1 MNPKSGRPSPARAGT
16 PPAAAAVRRVLV
28 LADGRKPSV
37 LALLTRLRVWL
48 EQCVELQVAD
58 DVRAF
63 GALPQGKRG
72 PRPDL
77 VVVLGGDGT
86 ILAAVR
92 AFAESPVPTLGI
104 NFGRVGFLTSAEA
117 AHWESVLEGI
127 LNGQRQLEPRLRLQ
141 AELHVSGKAPV
152 RVVALNDIV
161 VTRGAFQGMLELS
174 LSAGGRW
181 VTDYRADG
189 LILATPSGS
198 TAYSLAA
205 GGPVLSPTLEALVVT
220 PICPHSLS
228 HRPIVL
234 EPDAQLE
241 LEIKRSSGIATL
253 VVDGQGF
260 FPMQQG
266 ERLRLTRHP
275 VPFPLLVQPG
285 LDPYRRLRDRLG
297 WQGSIE
303 GEDPERGG
311 APLEPADDG
320 LL

>member
-1 MNPKSGRPSPARAGT
+1 MKRK
-16 PPAAAAVRRVLV
+16 PAAKKTISGIARVLV

-37 LALLTRLRVWL
+37 RQLLTRLRGWL
-48 EQCVELQVAD
+48 EKRVEVEVAE

-63 GALPQGKRG
+63 ADLPPAQRG

-86 ILAAVR
+86 ILASVR
-92 AFAESPVPTLGI
+92 AFAAAPVPTLGI

-117 AHWESVLEGI
+117 AHWQEVLEGI
-127 LNGQRQLEPRLRLQ
+127 LGGQRQLEPRLRLQ
-141 AELHVSGKAPV
+141 AELHPRGKPPA

-161 VTRGAFQGMLELS
+161 LTRGAFQGMLELS
-174 LSAGGRW
+174 LSADGRW

-189 LILATPSGS
+189 LIVATPSGS

-205 GGPVLSPTLEALVVT
+205 GGPVLSPTLQALVVT

-234 EPDAQLE
+234 EPDAE
-241 LEIKRSSGIATL
+241 LSIELKHSSGIATL

-260 FPMQQG
+260 HPVQQG
-266 ERLRLTRHP
+266 EEVRLVRHP

-303 GEDPERGG
+303 GE
-311 APLEPADDG
+311 EPARAGKSLAPTDDG

>member
-1 MNPKSGRPSPARAGT
+1 
-16 PPAAAAVRRVLV
+16 VLV
-28 LADGRKPSV
+28 LADGHKPAV
-37 LALLTRLRVWL
+37 RELLRRLRAWL
-48 EQCVELQVAD
+48 ERRVEVQVAD

-63 GALPQGKRG
+63 AELPLEQRG

-92 AFAESPVPTLGI
+92 AFADAPVPTLGI

-117 AHWESVLEGI
+117 ANWEEVLDGI
-127 LNGQRQLEPRLRLQ
+127 LGGQRQLEPRLRLQ
-141 AELHVSGKAPV
+141 AEFHAHGKAPA
-152 RVVALNDIV
+152 RVLALNDIV
-161 VTRGAFQGMLELS
+161 LTRGAFQGMLELS

-189 LILATPSGS
+189 LIVATPSGS

-205 GGPVLSPTLEALVVT
+205 GGPVLSPTLQALVVT

-234 EPDAQLE
+234 EPDTELVLE
-241 LEIKRSSGIATL
+241 LKRSSGIATL

-260 FPMQQG
+260 YPVQQG
-266 ERLRLTRHP
+266 EVVRLTRHP

-297 WQGSIE
+297 WKGSIE
-303 GEDPERGG
+303 P
-311 APLEPADDG
+311 AEPARARKPLAPPDDG

>member
-1 MNPKSGRPSPARAGT
+1 MKKKSAIKTASVAIE
-16 PPAAAAVRRVLV
+16 RVLV
-28 LADGRKPSV
+28 LADGRKPRV
-37 LALLTRLRVWL
+37 RELLQRLRSWL
-48 EQCVELQVAD
+48 QKRVEVQVAD

-63 GALPQGKRG
+63 GELAPEKRG

-92 AFAESPVPTLGI
+92 AFADAPVPTLGI

-117 AHWESVLEGI
+117 AQWEQVLDGI
-127 LNGQRQLEPRLRLQ
+127 LGGQRQLEPRLRLQ
-141 AELHVSGKAPV
+141 AELHSRGKAPV
-152 RVVALNDIV
+152 RVLALNDIV
-161 VTRGAFQGMLELS
+161 LTRGAFQGMLELS

-189 LILATPSGS
+189 LIVATPSGS

-234 EPDAQLE
+234 EPDAQLVLE
-241 LEIKRSSGIATL
+241 LKRSSGIATL

-260 FPMQQG
+260 YPVQQG
-266 ERLRLTRHP
+266 ESVRFTRHP

-297 WQGSIE
+297 WKGSIE
-303 GEDPERGG
+303 GEESARAGKSL
-311 APLEPADDG
+311 APADDG

>member
-1 MNPKSGRPSPARAGT
+1 MKPKSAARSSPAAI
-16 PPAAAAVRRVLV
+16 ARVLV
-28 LADGRKPSV
+28 LADGSKPSV
-37 LALLTRLRVWL
+37 RELLQHLRAWL
-48 EQCVELQVAD
+48 QKRVAVQVAD

-63 GALPQGKRG
+63 ADLPAAQRG

-92 AFAESPVPTLGI
+92 AFADAPVPTLGI

-117 AHWESVLEGI
+117 AHWEGVLEGI
-127 LNGQRQLEPRLRLQ
+127 LGGQQQLEPRLRLS
-141 AELHVSGKAPV
+141 AELHPHGKAPV
-152 RVVALNDIV
+152 RVIALNDIV
-161 VTRGAFQGMLELS
+161 LTRGAFQGMLELS

-189 LILATPSGS
+189 LIVATPSGS

-234 EPDAQLE
+234 EPDAELLLE
-241 LEIKRSSGIATL
+241 LKRSSGIATL

-260 FPMQQG
+260 YPVQQG
-266 ERLRLTRHP
+266 EVVRLVRHP

-297 WQGSIE
+297 WKGSIE
-303 GEDPERGG
+303 GEESARAGK
-311 APLEPADDG
+311 ALEPADDG

>member
-1 MNPKSGRPSPARAGT
+1 MKRKPARRQAR
-16 PPAAAAVRRVLV
+16 PKPSAAIARVLV
-28 LADGRKPSV
+28 LADGRKPAV
-37 LALLTRLRVWL
+37 RALLRRMRAWL
-48 EQCVELQVAD
+48 EQRVDVQVVDDALEFGELPPEQ
-58 DVRAF
+58 
-63 GALPQGKRG
+63 RG

-92 AFAESPVPTLGI
+92 AFADAPVPTLGI
-104 NFGRVGFLTSAEA
+104 NFGRVGFLTSAESA
-117 AHWESVLEGI
+117 QWEEVLEGI
-127 LNGQRQLEPRLRLQ
+127 LCGQQQLEPRLRLQ
-141 AELHVSGKAPV
+141 AELHAHGKAPV
-152 RVVALNDIV
+152 RVLALNDIV
-161 VTRGAFQGMLELS
+161 LTRGAFQGMLELS

-189 LILATPSGS
+189 LIVATPSGS

-220 PICPHSLS
+220 PICPHSLT

-234 EPDAQLE
+234 EPDAKLVLE
-241 LEIKRSSGIATL
+241 LKRSSGIATL

-260 FPMQQG
+260 YPVQQG
-266 ERLRLTRHP
+266 ESVHFTRHP

-297 WQGSIE
+297 WKGSIAGQE
-303 GEDPERGG
+303 TARPGKRLA
-311 APLEPADDG
+311 APNDG

>member
-1 MNPKSGRPSPARAGT
+1 MKPKSERPAAERGQTRPS
-16 PPAAAAVRRVLV
+16 AAVGRVLV

-37 LALLTRLRVWL
+37 LELLARLRSWL
-48 EQCVELQVAD
+48 ENKVELQVAE

-63 GALPQGKRG
+63 AALPPGKRG
-72 PRPDL
+72 ARPDL

-92 AFAESPVPTLGI
+92 AFAEAPVPTLGI

-117 AHWESVLEGI
+117 AHWEEVLAGI
-127 LNGQRQLEPRLRLQ
+127 LSGQQQLEPRLRLQ
-141 AELHVSGKAPV
+141 AELHADGKAPV

-189 LILATPSGS
+189 LIVATPSGS

-205 GGPVLSPTLEALVVT
+205 GGPVLSPTLSALVVT

-311 APLEPADDG
+311 GQLGPPDDG

>member
-1 MNPKSGRPSPARAGT
+1 
-16 PPAAAAVRRVLV
+16 V
-28 LADGRKPSV
+28 LADGRKPKV
-37 LALLTRLRVWL
+37 RELLRRLRAWL
-48 EQCVELQVAD
+48 EPRVELQVAD

-63 GALPQGKRG
+63 ADLPPGQRG

-92 AFAESPVPTLGI
+92 AFAEAPVPTLGI

-117 AHWESVLEGI
+117 AHWQEVLEGI
-127 LNGQRQLEPRLRLQ
+127 LGGQRQLEPRLRLQ
-141 AELHVSGKAPV
+141 AELHARGKAPV
-152 RVVALNDIV
+152 RVLALNDIV
-161 VTRGAFQGMLELS
+161 LTRGAFQGMLELS
-174 LSAGGRW
+174 LSAGDRW

-189 LILATPSGS
+189 LIVATPSGS

-205 GGPVLSPTLEALVVT
+205 GGPVLSPTLEALLVT

-234 EPDAQLE
+234 EPDAELVLE
-241 LEIKRSSGIATL
+241 LKRSSGIATL

-260 FPMQQG
+260 YPVQQG
-266 ERLRLTRHP
+266 EVVRLTRHP

-297 WQGSIE
+297 WKGSIE
-303 GEDPERGG
+303 GEETGRSGK
-311 APLEPADDG
+311 PLEPADDG

>member
-1 MNPKSGRPSPARAGT
+1 MKRKPAR
-16 PPAAAAVRRVLV
+16 PKPRPARPNPGPAIARVLV

-37 LALLTRLRVWL
+37 RALLRRLRAWL
-48 EQCVELQVAD
+48 EARVEVQVVD

-63 GALPQGKRG
+63 GEQPSEQRG

-92 AFAESPVPTLGI
+92 AFADAPVPTLGI
-104 NFGRVGFLTSAEA
+104 NFGRVGFLTSAESA
-117 AHWESVLEGI
+117 QWEQVLEGI
-127 LNGQRQLEPRLRLQ
+127 LGGQQQLEPRLRLQ
-141 AELHVSGKAPV
+141 AELHPRGKAPV
-152 RVVALNDIV
+152 HVLALNDIV
-161 VTRGAFQGMLELS
+161 LTRGAFQGMLELS

-189 LILATPSGS
+189 LIIATPSGS

-234 EPDAQLE
+234 EPDAQLVLE
-241 LEIKRSSGIATL
+241 LKRSSGLATL

-260 FPMQQG
+260 YPVQQG
-266 ERLRLTRHP
+266 ELVHLTRHP

-297 WQGSIE
+297 WKGSIE
-303 GEDPERGG
+303 GEESARAGKLL
-311 APLEPADDG
+311 APPNDG

>member
-1 MNPKSGRPSPARAGT
+1 MKHKSAAKDSPAAI
-16 PPAAAAVRRVLV
+16 ARVLV
-28 LADGRKPSV
+28 LADGSKPSV
-37 LALLTRLRVWL
+37 RELLQHLRAWL
-48 EQCVELQVAD
+48 QKRVAVQVAD

-63 GALPQGKRG
+63 ADLPAAQRG

-92 AFAESPVPTLGI
+92 AFADAPVPTLGI

-117 AHWESVLEGI
+117 AQWEGVLEGI
-127 LNGQRQLEPRLRLQ
+127 LGGAQQLEPRMRLS
-141 AELHVSGKAPV
+141 AELHPHGKAPV
-152 RVVALNDIV
+152 RVIALNDIV
-161 VTRGAFQGMLELS
+161 LTRGAFQGMLELS

-189 LILATPSGS
+189 LIVATPSGS

-234 EPDAQLE
+234 EPGAELVLE
-241 LEIKRSSGIATL
+241 LKRSSGIATL

-260 FPMQQG
+260 YPVQQG
-266 ERLRLTRHP
+266 EEVRLVRHP

-297 WQGSIE
+297 WKGSIE
-303 GEDPERGG
+303 GEESARAGK
-311 APLEPADDG
+311 ALEPADDG

>member
-1 MNPKSGRPSPARAGT
+1 MKHVSATESSSRGDARAPIG
-16 PPAAAAVRRVLV
+16 RVLV

-37 LALLTRLRVWL
+37 RDLLQHLRAWLAKRV
-48 EQCVELQVAD
+48 EVQVAD

-63 GALPQGKRG
+63 ADLPPAMRGA
-72 PRPDL
+72 RPDL

-92 AFAESPVPTLGI
+92 AFADDPVPTLGI

-117 AHWESVLEGI
+117 LHWQEVLDGI
-127 LNGQRQLEPRLRLQ
+127 LAGARSLEPRMRLQ
-141 AELHVSGKAPV
+141 AELHTHGKAPTH
-152 RVVALNDIV
+152 VVALNDIV
-161 VTRGAFQGMLELS
+161 LTRGAFQGMLELS

-228 HRPIVL
+228 HRPIVI
-234 EPDAQLE
+234 EPTAELVLE
-241 LEIKRSSGIATL
+241 LKYSSGIATL

-260 FPMQQG
+260 FPVQQG
-266 ERLRLTRHP
+266 EQLRVTRHP
-275 VPFPLLVQPG
+275 VPFPLLAQPG

-297 WQGSIE
+297 WKGMIE
-303 GEDPERGG
+303 GEEPARAGR
-311 APLEPADDG
+311 PTHPADDG
-320 LL
+320 AL

>member
-1 MNPKSGRPSPARAGT
+1 MKPKSQRPAPK
-16 PPAAAAVRRVLV
+16 AAVGRVLV

-37 LALLTRLRVWL
+37 LQLLARLRPWL
-48 EQCVELQVAD
+48 EQRVELHVAD

-63 GALPQGKRG
+63 GALPPGKRG

-92 AFAESPVPTLGI
+92 AFAEAPVPTLGI

-117 AHWESVLEGI
+117 AHWEAVVDGI
-127 LNGQRQLEPRLRLQ
+127 LDGQQQLEPRMRLQ
-141 AELHVSGKAPV
+141 AELRAEGKAPV
-152 RVVALNDIV
+152 KVVALNDIV

-174 LSAGGRW
+174 
-181 VTDYRADG
+181 
-189 LILATPSGS
+189 
-198 TAYSLAA
+198 
-205 GGPVLSPTLEALVVT
+205 LSPTLEALVVT

-234 EPDAQLE
+234 EPGAQLE

-266 ERLRLTRHP
+266 ERLLLTRHP

-311 APLEPADDG
+311 GPLEPGDDG

>member
-1 MNPKSGRPSPARAGT
+1 MTRKPAPRKAPAARAGAT
-16 PPAAAAVRRVLV
+16 RRVLV
-28 LADGRKPSV
+28 LADGHKPSV
-37 LALLTRLRVWL
+37 RGLLRRLRAWL
-48 EQCVELQVAD
+48 EKRVEVQVAD

-63 GALPQGKRG
+63 GELPPEQRG

-92 AFAESPVPTLGI
+92 AFAEAPVPTLGI
-104 NFGRVGFLTSAEA
+104 NFGRVGFLTSAESEQ
-117 AHWESVLEGI
+117 WEAVLEGI
-127 LNGQRQLEPRLRLQ
+127 LAGQQQLEPRLRLQ
-141 AELHVSGKAPV
+141 AELHAHGKAPV
-152 RVVALNDIV
+152 SVLALNDIV

-189 LILATPSGS
+189 LIVATPSGS

-234 EPDAQLE
+234 EPDAKLVLE
-241 LEIKRSSGIATL
+241 LKRSSGIATL

-260 FPMQQG
+260 YPVQQG
-266 ERLRLTRHP
+266 EVVHLTRHP

-297 WQGSIE
+297 WKGSIE
-303 GEDPERGG
+303 GQ
-311 APLEPADDG
+311 EPARAGKVLAPPDDG
-320 LL
+320 TL